1 MPNFMALGYI
11 FVEKIALEVS
21 RVSGSENRLKK
32 EAISGVRRAWITLHI
47 LWFGG
52 HGTPHRSEFD

>member
-1 MPNFMALGYI
+1 MPNFMALGFI
-11 FVEKIALEVS
+11 FVQKIALEVS

-32 EAISGVRRAWITLHI
+32 KAISRVRRAWITLQI

-52 HGTPHRSEFD
+52 HGAPHWSEFD